1 MAAKAFSIGVSFLM
15 LFQSLHITASDVLHI
30 DKLWEHMDLHKR
42 EYGDGLFAF
51 FSKHYGEL
59 RAKHGEQKDSG
70 HGDHGNLPFK
80 HSIQANAFQVIT
92 SPPPPD
98 QMQLT
103 EFPAELTQAGFH
115 YRCTYSFLRPADIF
129 QPPRTL

>member
-1 MAAKAFSIGVSFLM
+1 MAAKAFSISVSFLM

-59 RAKHGEQKDSG
+59 MAQHGEQEDSK

-80 HSIQANAFQVIT
+80 HNVQANALQVIT
-92 SPPPPD
+92 APPAN
-98 QMQLT
+98 QMLLT
-103 EFPAELTQAGFH
+103 EFPAKLTESGFH
-115 YRCTYSFLRPADIF
+115 YRSTYSFLQPADIF